1 MTGGDRLDSFHPKPN
16 STVLTQQHC
25 QEGMRGMGREVHA
38 WVLQLQDMSGVSL
51 TLGMIWYACLDYNP
65 KGCLELTQT

>member
-1 MTGGDRLDSFHPKPN
+1 VTGGDRLDSFHPKPN

-51 TLGMIWYACLDYNP
+51 TLGMI
-65 KGCLELTQT
+65 